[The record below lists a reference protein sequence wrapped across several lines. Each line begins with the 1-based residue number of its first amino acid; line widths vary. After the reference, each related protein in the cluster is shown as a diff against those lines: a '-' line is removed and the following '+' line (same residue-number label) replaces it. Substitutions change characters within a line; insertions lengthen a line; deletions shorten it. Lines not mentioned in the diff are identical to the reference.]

1 VLLLLTRLLRLASVV
16 ICLITIAS
24 FALFAV
30 NRTGAASA
38 HQQSVLN
45 GEVPSSDATNAAGT
59 NVAAPAKGGEHEGTV
74 RRAVDDASNA
84 ITSPF
89 SGVVSSHSEWT
100 TRSVRL
106 LLALAVFG
114 FGLGYLA
121 RLIRVRV

>member
-1 VLLLLTRLLRLASVV
+1 VLLLSRLLRLASIV
-16 ICLITIAS
+16 ICLITVAS

-30 NRTGAASA
+30 NQTGAASA

-45 GEVPSSDATNAAGT
+45 GEAPSQAINAAGT
-59 NVAAPAKGGEHEGTV
+59 NVAAPAKGGEHEGAV
-74 RRAVDDASNA
+74 RRALDDASNA

-100 TRSVRL
+100 TRAVRL
-106 LLALAVFG
+106 LLALAIFG